1 MADLWRIAVQAA
13 GHFEEAAQTCVAS
26 EPPVWGWGKGLHLGQ
41 TGELSAPRVRLL
53 PSTGCDPFCGSPQ
66 IAPRHPQL
74 GIGSRRGTSA
84 RKGERRTSFVCARPL
99 DGRDKA
105 HLVLC
110 LIWFARMASAF
121 AISRNNLVYQSITK

>member
-1 MADLWRIAVQAA
+1 M
-13 GHFEEAAQTCVAS
+13 
-26 EPPVWGWGKGLHLGQ
+26 GKGAAPRADGRVVC
-41 TGELSAPRVRLL
+41 PRVRLL
-53 PSTGCDPFCGSPQ
+53 PSTGRDPFCGSPQ

-84 RKGERRTSFVCARPL
+84 RKGERPTSFVCARPL
-99 DGRDKA
+99 DGGDEV